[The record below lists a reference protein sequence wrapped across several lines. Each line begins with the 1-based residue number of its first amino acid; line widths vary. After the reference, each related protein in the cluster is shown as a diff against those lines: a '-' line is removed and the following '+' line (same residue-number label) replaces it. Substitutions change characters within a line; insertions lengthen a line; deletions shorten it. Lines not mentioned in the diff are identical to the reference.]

1 MAFVLS
7 HNEPPGSVLNP
18 LPFTI
23 DSLDPVEAELGG
35 ADITLHVYGTG
46 FVDGMQIVFNGGLE
60 TTVFVSETE
69 LTTIVRPSTASA
81 AIDVPVSVSAYGYVV
96 EPPLTFSFTEPVEDP
111 LPSDSALMAMTRAE
125 LDALAA
131 DRGLDSTMLATK
143 ADVIALL
150 HANE

>member
-18 LPFTI
+18 LPFTVE
-23 DSLDPVEAELGG
+23 SLDPSEAELGG
-35 ADITLHVYGTG
+35 ADVTLHVHGTG

-69 LTTIVRPSTASA
+69 LTTIVKPSTASE

-111 LPSDSALMAMTRAE
+111 LPSDNALMAMTRAE
-125 LDALAA
+125 LDNLAA

-143 ADVIALL
+143 ADVIELL

>member
-1 MAFVLS
+1 
-7 HNEPPGSVLNP
+7 VLNP